1 MYLIQKSGQKD
12 NRGPVDSS
20 CHKISEKILRKTR
33 SLDVHKKMLESQPK
47 DARTNLSESNSNVDF
62 EVWCSPAVLPP
73 ILTKTKPN
81 QIKPR
86 PTCQNPTSTL
96 TLKFEGHLQSGHPFR
111 GSAPV
116 VVVGFLLNF
125 QSFLLRPLRCCCSP
139 ERSGEKIE

>member
-1 MYLIQKSGQKD
+1 MLKAAEVGAGEKEAP
-12 NRGPVDSS
+12 GP
-20 CHKISEKILRKTR
+20 
-33 SLDVHKKMLESQPK
+33 P
-47 DARTNLSESNSNVDF
+47 ARTDSSESNYFPNTFKKKCLKVNPKMQGPTCQNPTPTLTLKSGAHLQSCRPF
-62 EVWCSPAVLPP
+62 LP
-73 ILTKTKPN
+73 KPN